1 MHSALPTVQTND
13 GDFFDCNDG
22 PLHVHFEDV
31 LEAETPDPYF
41 SSNFE
46 VFHSAQDT
54 ADTPPSQFN
63 SIAPKKSIGLCR
75 RLSYREAARTHSI
88 PETTIGTM
96 EQFINRAI
104 TEPSRREKELT
115 RLIGNSIPVM
125 TLSSVVSHLLSLLN
139 W

>member
-1 MHSALPTVQTND
+1 MDRAESAITSTATIRTD
-13 GDFFDCNDG
+13 GDG
-22 PLHVHFEDV
+22 PGLATG
-31 LEAETPDPYF
+31 LCII
-41 SSNFE
+41 N
-46 VFHSAQDT
+46 
-54 ADTPPSQFN
+54 
-63 SIAPKKSIGLCR
+63 GLCR
-75 RLSYREAARTHSI
+75 RLSSYREAARTHSI

-115 RLIGNSIPVM
+115 RLVGNSIPVM